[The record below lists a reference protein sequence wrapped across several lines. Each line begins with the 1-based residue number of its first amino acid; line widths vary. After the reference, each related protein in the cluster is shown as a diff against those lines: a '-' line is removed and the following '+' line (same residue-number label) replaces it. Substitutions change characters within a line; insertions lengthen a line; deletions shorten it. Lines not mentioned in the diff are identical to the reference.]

1 MSSWLTFVVGI
12 ILGLLFGWLID
23 LWYRRRKEAAVPET
37 IEAAAIAPELAV
49 PPAGETA
56 AVAAAVAGAEEE
68 RGPAPEAEMVEEAP
82 EPPVEAEASQPP
94 DWPAM
99 SERVA
104 EVAEEV
110 EAPAALAPQV
120 AAEMPV
126 LEEGLPPA
134 AVAALAA
141 HEVEERASTVD
152 VGVDARDK
160 LILIEGIGPVY
171 EAKLHAA
178 GVNTFRQLVE
188 TGDDRLQEIIEPKSW
203 QRVNFGEWREQAE
216 LLAEGRDEDLKALQA
231 RLFSRK
237 KT

>member
-1 MSSWLTFVVGI
+1 MSSWLTFVVGV

-23 LWYRRRKEAAVPET
+23 LLYRRRKEAALPEI
-37 IEAAAIAPELAV
+37 IEPAAI
-49 PPAGETA
+49 
-56 AVAAAVAGAEEE
+56 
-68 RGPAPEAEMVEEAP
+68 AP
-82 EPPVEAEASQPP
+82 EPPVEPEASQPP

-110 EAPAALAPQV
+110 EVPAGLAPQV
-120 AAEMPV
+120 AAELPV
-126 LEEGLPPA
+126 KEEGLPPA

-152 VGVDARDK
+152 VGAGAPDK

-178 GVNTFRQLVE
+178 GIDTFRQLVE
-188 TGDDRLQEIIEPKSW
+188 TGDDRLREIIEPKSW
-203 QRVNFGEWREQAE
+203 QRLNFGEWREQAE
-216 LLAEGRDEDLKALQA
+216 LLAEGRDEELKALQA

-237 KT
+237 KA